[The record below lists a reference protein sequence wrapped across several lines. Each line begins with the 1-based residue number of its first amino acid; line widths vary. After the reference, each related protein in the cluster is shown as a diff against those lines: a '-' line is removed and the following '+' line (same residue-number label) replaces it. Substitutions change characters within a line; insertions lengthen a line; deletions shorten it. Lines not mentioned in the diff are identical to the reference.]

1 MLLVHLGDLKTA
13 KIIGRKS
20 GAKEKSEFHLLY
32 KSPPDSIVRQTVF
45 DSLTVFK
52 REIYIYSTV
61 LPTFAKFQK
70 EKGLCEE
77 DSFLSYPKVFA
88 SEADEVNDRYILIME
103 DLRPRN
109 FGMFNIRGER
119 NRLDHTMY
127 VMRELG
133 KFHGVSFAMQDQRP
147 REFEDFKK
155 LDDNYGKMLI
165 DGKLNVYLQQA
176 LDRMLGVLK
185 DPKHIKLVQDFSR
198 RRAAVYNELMRGPI
212 DKNELAVITHGD
224 CWSNNF
230 LFKYGDEEVSSI
242 AFINFKFS
250 FF

>member
-1 MLLVHLGDLKTA
+1 M
-13 KIIGRKS
+13 
-20 GAKEKSEFHLLY
+20 
-32 KSPPDSIVRQTVF
+32 
-45 DSLTVFK
+45 
-52 REIYIYSTV
+52 

-70 EKGLCEE
+70 EKGLCDE
-77 DSFLSYPKVFA
+77 DSFVSYPKVFA
-88 SEADEVNDRYILIME
+88 SEADEVNERYILIME

-127 VMRELG
+127 VMREMG
-133 KFHGVSFAMQDQRP
+133 KFHGISFAMQDQRP
-147 REFEDFKK
+147 REFEEFKK

-185 DPKHIKLVQDFSR
+185 DPKHIRLIEDFSR
-198 RRAAVYNELMRGPI
+198 RRAAVYNQLMRGPI

-230 LFKYGDEEVSSI
+230 LWKYGDAEVNSI
-242 AFINFKFS
+242 EYVNLIS
-250 FF
+250 FAN